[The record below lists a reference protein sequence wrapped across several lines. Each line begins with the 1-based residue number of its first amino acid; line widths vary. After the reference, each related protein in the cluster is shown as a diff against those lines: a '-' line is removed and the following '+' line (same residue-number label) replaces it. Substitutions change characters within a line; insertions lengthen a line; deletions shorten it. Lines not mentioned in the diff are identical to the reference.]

1 MPDDNRFTDNDDG
14 TLTDTKYNLMWLKQD
29 SFQAE
34 GKWRSWKKAKK
45 YVEKL
50 NEKKFAGFA
59 DWRLPSSKDARN
71 LYDHD
76 SKNTDHL
83 GDIVHI
89 DLKFP
94 EGCGF
99 TYWCEEEKGI
109 NAMAYNFYSD
119 RAYLI
124 RKKTSDES
132 CMSCRAVRRSG
143 KAPKISNRTSATG
156 RSRAKSE

>member
-1 MPDDNRFTDNDDG
+1 MATEDRFTDNEDG
-14 TLTDTKYNLMWLKQD
+14 TLTDTKFNMMWVKQD
-29 SFQAE
+29 SYQIK
-34 GKWRSWKKAKK
+34 GKWLSWKKAKK
-45 YVEKL
+45 FVERF
-50 NEKKFAGFA
+50 NEEKFAGHS
-59 DWRLPSSKDARN
+59 DWRLPSSKDNRN

-76 SKNTDHL
+76 SKNTDHT

-99 TYWCEEEKGI
+99 TYWCVEDKGI

-124 RKKTSDES
+124 RKSTSEES
-132 CMSCRAVRRSG
+132 CMTCRPVRTSGSAPKRSG
-143 KAPKISNRTSATG
+143 RVSATG
-156 RSRAKSE
+156 RSRRE

>member
-1 MPDDNRFTDNDDG
+1 MSTEERFQDNGDG
-14 TLTDTKYNLMWLKQD
+14 TLTDTKFNMMWLKEDTYQRN
-29 SFQAE
+29 
-34 GKWRSWKKAKK
+34 GKWRSWKKANKF
-45 YVEKL
+45 VVRL
-50 NEKKFAGFA
+50 NEEKFAGYS
-59 DWRLPSSKDARN
+59 DWRLPSSKDNRN

-76 SKNTDHL
+76 SKNTDHT

-99 TYWCEEEKGI
+99 TYWCSEDKGI

-124 RKKTSDES
+124 RKSTSDES
-132 CMSCRAVRRSG
+132 CMSCRPVRSTG
-143 KAPKISNRTSATG
+143 PAPKRSNRVSATG
-156 RSRAKSE
+156 RSRREA